1 VLKREVDMRPRVRRT
16 TKTATTVAATLAV
29 AGLHLAGAPT
39 AAAADRATFDVTV
52 AATYYRGTFDFYN
65 RSVIVDGVLRGLST
79 GCRRGGAWAYDAGGH
94 SLAHKTT
101 SLVCNGAVE
110 RDIPLSWDVPGE
122 ASSVVVDLLDADGK
136 LLKYCVT
143 TRGDEFCEVT

>member
-1 VLKREVDMRPRVRRT
+1 MRPRIRRT
-16 TKTATTVAATLAV
+16 TKRATAVAAILAAT
-29 AGLHLAGAPT
+29 AGLNLAGAPG

-52 AATYYRGTFDFYN
+52 AATYYRGTFYFYN
-65 RSVIVDGVLRGLST
+65 RSVVVDGVLRGLST

-94 SLAHKTT
+94 PLAHKTT

-110 RDIPLSWDVPGE
+110 RDIPLSWDVPGA

-136 LLKYCVT
+136 LLKYCVA
-143 TRGDEFCEVT
+143 TRGDEYCEVT

>member
-1 VLKREVDMRPRVRRT
+1 MN
-16 TKTATTVAATLAV
+16 
-29 AGLHLAGAPT
+29 LAGAPH

-52 AATYYRGTFDFYN
+52 AATYYRGTIEFYN

-79 GCRRGGAWAYDAGGH
+79 GCRRGGAWAYDAGGYP
-94 SLAHKTT
+94 LAHKTT

-110 RDIPLSWDVPGE
+110 RDIPLSWDVPGG
-122 ASSVVVDLLDADGK
+122 ASSVVVDLLDADGN

-143 TRGDEFCEVT
+143 TRGDEYCEVT